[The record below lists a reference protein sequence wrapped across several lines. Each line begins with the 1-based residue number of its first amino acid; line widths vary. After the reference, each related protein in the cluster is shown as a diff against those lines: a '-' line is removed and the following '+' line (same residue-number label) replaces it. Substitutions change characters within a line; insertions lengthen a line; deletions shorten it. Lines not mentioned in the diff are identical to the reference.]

1 MPAGLRMAAV
11 FQEPR
16 LLPWR
21 TVEQNVRLA
30 LPQQQPPAAAAPD
43 LDRLFAVL
51 GLADLRARYPAELSL
66 GLARRVA
73 LARAF
78 AVMPDLLLLDE
89 PFVSL
94 DEHTADRLRAH
105 LIELWQAQGATVRS
119 EEHTSE
125 LQSLMRISYAV
136 FCLKKK

>member
-1 MPAGLRMAAV
+1 MIRRPPRSTRTDTLFPYATLCRSLDRDYEGTVTLMPAGLRMAAV

-51 GLADLRARYPAELSL
+51 GLADLRARYPAGLSL

-73 LARAF
+73 PARALP
-78 AVMPDLLLLDE
+78 VIPDLRRLAA
-89 PFVSL
+89 PFV
-94 DEHTADRLRAH
+94 
-105 LIELWQAQGATVRS
+105 RS
-119 EEHTSE
+119 QE
-125 LQSLMRISYAV
+125 
-136 FCLKKK
+136 

>member
-1 MPAGLRMAAV
+1 MTRRPPRSNRTNTLFPYTTLFRSGCGKTTTLKIILDLDRDYEGTVTLMPAGLRMAAV

-51 GLADLRARYPAELSL
+51 GLADLRARYPAD
-66 GLARRVA
+66 RRSTRLNSSHHCA
-73 LARAF
+73 HR
-78 AVMPDLLLLDE
+78 MP
-89 PFVSL
+89 SS
-94 DEHTADRLRAH
+94 A
-105 LIELWQAQGATVRS
+105 
-119 EEHTSE
+119 
-125 LQSLMRISYAV
+125 
-136 FCLKKK
+136 